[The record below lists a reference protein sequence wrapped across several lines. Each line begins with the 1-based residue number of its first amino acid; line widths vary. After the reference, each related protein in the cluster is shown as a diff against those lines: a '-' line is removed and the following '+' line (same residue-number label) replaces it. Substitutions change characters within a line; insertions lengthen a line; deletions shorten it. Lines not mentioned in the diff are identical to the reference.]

1 MSASLRDGEYHVASA
16 IIVPVIYILLLYL
29 SLVAPIVPIKDT
41 KLLFFMWH
49 VCLPPVTWKRT
60 GVKCESLIIIATLDL
75 TPFPL
80 TISAPSFTVC
90 FAIPMGSTDR
100 FVKWQKTGRAF

>member
-1 MSASLRDGEYHVASA
+1 
-16 IIVPVIYILLLYL
+16 
-29 SLVAPIVPIKDT
+29 
-41 KLLFFMWH
+41 
-49 VCLPPVTWKRT
+49 
-60 GVKCESLIIIATLDL
+60 L